1 MNISLFSFKRFLQL
15 LNCIPVNFDIIIIRE
30 SLEILNSLVMDEVSE
45 LMDTSSRVSC
55 NYNNNIEHLID
66 LDYNSNIKIY
76 SSGT

>member
-55 NYNNNIEHLID
+55 NYNNNTEYL
-66 LDYNSNIKIY
+66 
-76 SSGT
+76 SSGRF